1 MSGWQVAE
9 AVRELISDVP
19 VIYTSGNAADPKR
32 QVSGSL
38 FFGKPYDPEAVIEA
52 CGSLVASPM
61 KIERLRAFNNSFLA
75 VLR

>member
-38 FFGKPYDPEAVIEA
+38 FFSANLTTP
-52 CGSLVASPM
+52 
-61 KIERLRAFNNSFLA
+61 RQ
-75 VLR
+75 